1 MGKHEDHFK
10 KTRLKENEEIIKTM
24 DGYIGRMFGKGKDEQ
39 FNGELILS
47 NERIVFMCKTWLR
60 EVYRSIPIVQVSS
73 IDYSAGLMA
82 KTITFVSNNDTIEF
96 TSLGDKE
103 QLNELHNLAEEMRG
117 QTTQDKTSQSPKTDD
132 IPGQIKKLSELKDA
146 GILTESEFENKKKEL
161 LNKM

>member
-82 KTITFVSNNDTIEF
+82 KTITFVSNNAF
-96 TSLGDKE
+96 
-103 QLNELHNLAEEMRG
+103 
-117 QTTQDKTSQSPKTDD
+117 
-132 IPGQIKKLSELKDA
+132 
-146 GILTESEFENKKKEL
+146 
-161 LNKM
+161 